1 MISNY
6 NAKERQCQT
15 EDRGKERTKEKE
27 KKRQM
32 GEATEEQRWKGGKQK
47 RCMVERNGKPGN
59 LLSPNFPLRTK
70 RSSSLEHSKHF
81 CINAG

>member
-6 NAKERQCQT
+6 NAKREAMPNRGQRKG
-15 EDRGKERTKEKE
+15 EDQGKG